1 MFCSLGKSG
10 LYLSGS
16 DKFNIPEFLD
26 MKRQVLFVVGLVV
39 CLVFT
44 SLKPT
49 EVNPFKIY
57 PYLQAY
63 GNGKIQVT
71 WFSNS
76 LTSSTIK
83 LVGAAGSIIYEGEV
97 TAEEVPEIYYTQQE
111 KKQVLIGLEQGSWIE
126 SDQVFRYRYLIDLP
140 ADTMVKYTV
149 TLGGVNYSDDFTMPS
164 STSSWEKIRFIA
176 LADSETDPRGRV
188 TNRAWYPGTPLI
200 RPITDVPELW
210 KEKFGSTIEQGI
222 ELPNYFLTEEK
233 GYSEN
238 LKIINSREPNFIIMP
253 GDLVQGAGYQ
263 PGWDEFFR
271 QNAGEKGAGLS
282 SYAIIPAL
290 GNWEAYGGINGGYGT
305 NEKGDFVPVLGRKRF
320 HAYFETPTEDPLQK
334 HRQSYYRV
342 DYGPVT
348 ILTLDSSNGTPDQ
361 TAADFDGQP
370 KLTGKQYTVPGTDTQ
385 ENYTQAQ
392 YNAAGGKDLS
402 SFGPG
407 SDQYLWLEENLK
419 EAREKGQLIFVQYH
433 HIAFSSGEHGVPLN
447 HELSIGQVGTPMR
460 ILNPMLEEYGVIAVF
475 SGHDEMFERSFVDED
490 KDGNGIMYYDVGVA
504 GDGLRGEKRDW
515 NGNPLNTL
523 DYNQYRKWS
532 ADQSSVEEWNTSGA
546 NPVLI
551 DGGKHYG
558 HLEVNLEKSV
568 EGDQEYALINFTPV
582 YSFPVVDQN
591 YNLQKVERRV
601 YKDEVNLKIP
611 LRKTAATPVF
621 KDVLTLN
628 LDVNGAVST
637 VASNYFTS
645 GFSADYTYQLSRD
658 LAYSCADLGIK
669 EVEVKVSEAGEVKWT
684 GIVKVTVLDKIAP
697 KLQVKNYTAVID
709 IVNSNQFELKSE
721 FFIQSLSDNCG
732 DDLEIVMTPKTIGCG
747 DFNSTSPI
755 KVTLLVKDNS
765 GNATEEVAYLKIET
779 TESKKI
785 SISGPT
791 KGVKG
796 STVKLTLA
804 TEFEYTV
811 EAWYKGDEQ
820 LSAINAKE
828 FTVSTAGVYRA
839 KLKPVNGCSVFSNAI
854 EVTFEDAPATPVVKD
869 IVELELGKDGK
880 AILETEQVF
889 MNWPINSEYTVVLSK
904 SVFTCENLLSNT
916 VVVKISDSKGLV
928 QEKTIEVIVRDNS
941 NPVLVTK
948 NVEVIVD
955 LAIGKVE
962 LNAEDFIAS
971 LTDNCGI
978 KEVTI
983 SRQSVGCEDIGK
995 EISIEVRVVDKA
1007 GNVSD
1012 KLAKVLVKSSNT
1024 KPVTITGS
1032 ADICAGVKQTLAL
1045 KSEASFEV
1053 VKWRRN
1059 GTDIIGATG
1068 KTVEIETEGSYHAV
1082 IRYAGGCLIE
1092 TEKFI
1097 VNAASI
1103 KPTTISGPAA
1113 ICVGESQVLT
1123 LASEADF
1130 EVIRWR
1136 RNGTEVSGVTGK
1148 TLEIN
1153 EGGSYHAIV
1162 RYASGCLFETE
1173 KFVVESLAKPNGEI
1187 VVDGNILKAPEGNY
1201 TYQWFR
1207 NGDKLTGDTKQK
1219 LTINQMGEFT
1229 VELTNEAGC
1238 ITRLTAVTMTISG
1251 IFNPGILVSEELKIY
1266 PNPASSEVVIQA
1278 LGDLEF
1284 AENSMKIYD
1293 PNGKDFSSS
1302 VEVVRQSPSSVTL
1315 AISRLAAGT
1324 YVIMVESQDSRV
1336 FVGKLIKR

>member
-1 MFCSLGKSG
+1 
-10 LYLSGS
+10 
-16 DKFNIPEFLD
+16 
-26 MKRQVLFVVGLVV
+26 MKKHILFVVGL
-39 CLVFT
+39 LIFIVFA
-44 SLKPT
+44 SLKIS
-49 EVNPFKIY
+49 EVNPFRIY
-57 PYLQAY
+57 PYLQVY
-63 GNGKIQVT
+63 GQGKIQLT
-71 WFSNS
+71 WFS
-76 LTSSTIK
+76 SSQTASSIK
-83 LVGAAGSIIYEGEV
+83 LTNATGSVIYEGEIV
-97 TAEEVPEIYYTQQE
+97 AESVPEIYYTTPE
-111 KKQVLIGLEQGSWIE
+111 KNQVLDGLEQGSWLG
-126 SDQVFRYRYLIDLP
+126 SDQVFRYRYPVDLP
-140 ADTMVKYTV
+140 ADTKVNYVV
-149 TLGGVNYSDDFTMPS
+149 TLGGVNYSGDFTMPTS
-164 STSSWEKIRFIA
+164 KSSWEKIRFIA

-188 TNRAWYPGTPLI
+188 TNRAWYPGSPLV
-200 RPITDVPELW
+200 RPITTIPELW
-210 KEKFGSTIEQGI
+210 KEKFGTTTEQGL

-238 LKIINSREPNFIIMP
+238 LKIINSRDPDFIIMP

-290 GNWEAYGGINGGYGT
+290 GNWEAYGGINGEYGT

-370 KLTGKQYTVPGTDTQ
+370 KLTGKQYTLPGTDTQ
-385 ENYTQAQ
+385 EHYTQAQ
-392 YNAAGGKDLS
+392 YNAAGGNDLS
-402 SFGPG
+402 GFGPG
-407 SDQYLWLEENLK
+407 SDQYIWLEENLK
-419 EAREKGQLIFVQYH
+419 NASENGQLIFVQYH

-460 ILNPMLEEYGVIAVF
+460 VINPMLEEYGVVAVF
-475 SGHDEMFERSFVDED
+475 AGHDELFERSFVDED
-490 KDGNGIMYYDVGVA
+490 SDGKGVMYYDVGVA

-515 NGNPLNTL
+515 FGNPFNTL

-532 ADQSSVEEWNTSGA
+532 ADQSSIEEWNTSGA

-568 EGDQEYALINFTPV
+568 EGDQEYALVNFTPV

-601 YKDEVNLKIP
+601 YKDVVNLKIP
-611 LRKTAATPVF
+611 LRKTAAIPVF
-621 KDVLTLN
+621 KDALALN
-628 LDVNGAVST
+628 LDENGVVST
-637 VASNYFTS
+637 VASNYLTS
-645 GFSADYTYQLSRD
+645 GYSADYGYQFSRD
-658 LAYSCADLGIK
+658 LAYSCADLGVK

-684 GIVKVTVLDKIAP
+684 GVVKATVLDKIAP

-709 IVNSNQFELKSE
+709 LVTSKQFELKAD

-732 DDLEIVMTPKTIGCG
+732 DELEIVVTPKTLGCG
-747 DFNSTSPI
+747 DLTTKTPI
-755 KVTLLVKDNS
+755 KVNLLVKDKS
-765 GNATEEVAYLKIET
+765 GNATEAVAYLTIET

-796 STVKLTLA
+796 STVKLTLGS
-804 TEFEYTV
+804 EFDYTV
-811 EAWYKGDEQ
+811 EAWYKGVEQ
-820 LSAINAKE
+820 LSANNTKE
-828 FTVSTAGVYRA
+828 LTVSTTGVYKA

-854 EVTFEDAPATPVVKD
+854 EVIFEDATATPVVKD
-869 IVELELGKDGK
+869 RVELVLGEDGK
-880 AILETEQVF
+880 AILKPEQVF
-889 MNWPINSEYTVVLSK
+889 TNWPISSEYTVVLSK
-904 SVFTCENLLSNT
+904 STFTCENLSSNT
-916 VVVKISDSKGLV
+916 VVVKITDSKGVV
-928 QEKTIEVIVRDNS
+928 QEKVIEVIVRDNS

-948 NVEVIVD
+948 DMEVTVD

-962 LNAEDFIAS
+962 LKPEDFIAS

-978 KEVTI
+978 KEVII

-995 EISIEVRVVDKA
+995 EISIEVRAVDKA
-1007 GNVSD
+1007 GNVSE

-1032 ADICAGVKQTLAL
+1032 ASICAGEKQTLTL
-1045 KSEASFEV
+1045 KSEAAFEV
-1053 VKWRRN
+1053 VRWRRN
-1059 GTDIIGATG
+1059 GTEISGATG
-1068 KTVEIETEGSYHAV
+1068 KTLEINEAGSYHAV
-1082 IRYAGGCLIE
+1082 IRYAG
-1092 TEKFI
+1092 
-1097 VNAASI
+1097 
-1103 KPTTISGPAA
+1103 
-1113 ICVGESQVLT
+1113 
-1123 LASEADF
+1123 
-1130 EVIRWR
+1130 
-1136 RNGTEVSGVTGK
+1136 
-1148 TLEIN
+1148 
-1153 EGGSYHAIV
+1153 
-1162 RYASGCLFETE
+1162 GCLFETE
-1173 KFVVESLAKPNGEI
+1173 KFVVESLAKPSGEI

-1207 NGDKLTGDTKQK
+1207 NGNKLTGDTQQK
-1219 LTINQMGEFT
+1219 LTVNQTGEFT

-1238 ITRLTAVTMTISG
+1238 TTLLAAVTMTISG

-1266 PNPASSEVVIQA
+1266 PNPASSQVEIQA
-1278 LGDLEF
+1278 LGDLQF
-1284 AENSMKIYD
+1284 AENSMRIYD
-1293 PNGKDFSSS
+1293 PNGKDVSSS
-1302 VEVVRQSPSSVTL
+1302 VEVIRQSPSSVTL
-1315 AISRLAAGT
+1315 TISRLAAGT

-1336 FVGKLIKR
+1336 FVGKLIKQ

>member
-1 MFCSLGKSG
+1 
-10 LYLSGS
+10 
-16 DKFNIPEFLD
+16 
-26 MKRQVLFVVGLVV
+26 MKKHILFVVGL
-39 CLVFT
+39 LIFIVFA
-44 SLKPT
+44 SLKIS
-49 EVNPFKIY
+49 EVNPFRIY
-57 PYLQAY
+57 PYLQVY
-63 GNGKIQVT
+63 GQGKIQLT
-71 WFSNS
+71 WFS
-76 LTSSTIK
+76 SSQTASSIK
-83 LVGAAGSIIYEGEV
+83 LTNATGSVIYEGEIV
-97 TAEEVPEIYYTQQE
+97 AESVPEIYYTTPE
-111 KKQVLIGLEQGSWIE
+111 KNQVLDGLEQGSWLG
-126 SDQVFRYRYLIDLP
+126 SDQVFRYRYPVDLP
-140 ADTMVKYTV
+140 ADTKVNYVV
-149 TLGGVNYSDDFTMPS
+149 TLGGVNYSGDFTMPTS
-164 STSSWEKIRFIA
+164 KSSWEKIRFIA

-188 TNRAWYPGTPLI
+188 TNRAWYPGSPLV
-200 RPITDVPELW
+200 RPITTIPELW
-210 KEKFGSTIEQGI
+210 KEKFGTTTEQGL

-233 GYSEN
+233 GYTEN
-238 LKIINSREPNFIIMP
+238 LKIINSRDPDFIIMP

-271 QNAGEKGAGLS
+271 QNAGVIGTGLS

-334 HRQSYYRV
+334 HHQSYYRV

-361 TAADFDGQP
+361 TASDFDGQP

-392 YNAAGGKDLS
+392 YNAAGGNDLS

-407 SDQYLWLEENLK
+407 SDQYIWLEENLK
-419 EAREKGQLIFVQYH
+419 NASENGQLIFVQYH

-460 ILNPMLEEYGVIAVF
+460 VINPMLEEYGVVAVF
-475 SGHDEMFERSFVDED
+475 AGHDEIFERSFVDED
-490 KDGNGIMYYDVGVA
+490 SDGKGVMYYDVGVA

-515 NGNPLNTL
+515 FGNPFNTL

-532 ADQSSVEEWNTSGA
+532 ADQSSIEEWNTSGA

-568 EGDQEYALINFTPV
+568 EGDQEYALVNFTPV

-601 YKDEVNLKIP
+601 YKDVVNLKIP

-621 KDVLTLN
+621 KDALTLN
-628 LDVNGAVST
+628 LDENGVVST
-637 VASNYFTS
+637 VASNYLTS
-645 GFSADYTYQLSRD
+645 GYSADYGYQFSRD
-658 LAYSCADLGIK
+658 LSYSCADLGIK

-684 GIVKVTVLDKIAP
+684 GVVKVTVLDKIAP

-709 IVNSNQFELKSE
+709 LVTSKQFELKSD

-732 DDLEIVMTPKTIGCG
+732 DELEIVVTPKTLGCG
-747 DFNSTSPI
+747 DLTTKTPI
-755 KVTLLVKDNS
+755 KVNLLVKDKS
-765 GNATEEVAYLKIET
+765 GNATEAIAYLTIET

-796 STVKLTLA
+796 STVKLTLGS
-804 TEFEYTV
+804 EFDYTV

-820 LSAINAKE
+820 LSASNVKE
-828 FTVSTAGVYRA
+828 LTVSTTGVYRA

-854 EVTFEDAPATPVVKD
+854 EVTFEDATATPVVKD
-869 IVELELGKDGK
+869 RVELELGNDGK
-880 AILETEQVF
+880 AILKPEQVF
-889 MNWPINSEYTVVLSK
+889 TNWPISSEYTVVLSK
-904 SVFTCENLLSNT
+904 STFTCENLSSNT
-916 VVVKISDSKGLV
+916 VVVKITDSKGVV
-928 QEKTIEVIVRDNS
+928 QEKVIEVIVRDNS

-948 NVEVIVD
+948 NMEVTVD

-962 LNAEDFIAS
+962 LKPEDFIAS

-995 EISIEVRVVDKA
+995 EISIEVRAVDKA
-1007 GNVSD
+1007 GNVSE

-1032 ADICAGVKQTLAL
+1032 ASICAGEKQTLTL
-1045 KSEASFEV
+1045 KSEAAFEV
-1053 VKWRRN
+1053 VRWRRN
-1059 GTDIIGATG
+1059 GTEIIGATG
-1068 KTVEIETEGSYHAV
+1068 KTLEINEAGSYHAV
-1082 IRYAGGCLIE
+1082 IRYAG
-1092 TEKFI
+1092 
-1097 VNAASI
+1097 
-1103 KPTTISGPAA
+1103 
-1113 ICVGESQVLT
+1113 
-1123 LASEADF
+1123 
-1130 EVIRWR
+1130 
-1136 RNGTEVSGVTGK
+1136 
-1148 TLEIN
+1148 
-1153 EGGSYHAIV
+1153 
-1162 RYASGCLFETE
+1162 GCLFETE
-1173 KFVVESLAKPNGEI
+1173 KFVVESLAKPSGEI
-1187 VVDGNILKAPEGNY
+1187 IVDGNILKAPEGNY

-1207 NGDKLTGDTKQK
+1207 NGNKLTGDTQQK
-1219 LTINQMGEFT
+1219 LTVNQTGEFT

-1238 ITRLTAVTMTISG
+1238 TTRLAAVTMTISG

-1266 PNPASSEVVIQA
+1266 PNPASSQVEIQA
-1278 LGDLEF
+1278 LGDLQF
-1284 AENSMKIYD
+1284 AENSMRIYD
-1293 PNGKDFSSS
+1293 PNGKDVSSS
-1302 VEVVRQSPSSVTL
+1302 VEVIRQSPSSVTL
-1315 AISRLAAGT
+1315 TISRLAAGT
-1324 YVIMVESQDSRV
+1324 YVIMVESRDNRV